1 MAISAQDEAR
11 RNDGRS
17 GYTPMQDPR
26 DTRQPPVMGSYS
38 PANVPRGMG
47 AVDPQFASAQKS
59 AQSTANAM
67 QQYNSQPRQPS
78 TRQTF
83 PSAEG
88 PMPTGTLQRM
98 GAGLSSSLDSAQ
110 PEGYSMYGNVSGSN
124 MVDSLRDYFG
134 SGGAQQPNQTSA
146 LLASARERSA
156 GRSSGN
162 ESLQR
167 MRQTASDGMA
177 SARGAWDR
185 FANQQPLGIPNVD
198 PVTGARVTSPQI
210 ESSGFLRGDQLPDN
224 LLNFD
229 GSNFGAASDREMQT
243 LVGGDSRQ
251 LGVRGDQNFLT
262 RADGSRL
269 YASDYGNNVN
279 TMDMAGANSAMA
291 QANAI
296 RQRQIDA
303 QPERR
308 RGPQAPP
315 DMASIL
321 ANVDTS
327 GLSASAGRSMRQGVI
342 DSTIGAYESSMD
354 RQSRERMSQQ
364 DNQNQLMMQQM
375 RNDGTLEAARMGD
388 EAAMERAVY
397 AANTLP
403 ITDLL
408 AMLNDPDQTE
418 EGRMYFE
425 NILEQRLRGEVPE
438 GRSYAEGGLVE
449 PVTPMGAM
457 AGMGGEYG
465 QAPQQPMQAEVQE
478 YQRYVS
484 GAKGMGIPAVPF
496 EEFLQMKEGAAALG
510 GGGGEPAMPQMVK
523 QPQGALAFAEGG
535 MIPDPM
541 DASGAM
547 VIDPDPMAG
556 TDSIPAMID
565 GQVPAKLDSGEF
577 VLPEDVTRF
586 FGTKKLNDMIQQ
598 ARSAMQEANASPGPA
613 M

>member
-1 MAISAQDEAR
+1 MAISAQDYAR
-11 RNDGRS
+11 RGGRD
-17 GYTPMQDPR
+17 GYTPMQDSRDPR
-26 DTRQPPVMGSYS
+26 KPPVMGSYS
-38 PANVPRGMG
+38 QANVPQGMG
-47 AVDPQFASAQKS
+47 AVDPKFASAQKS
-59 AQSTANAM
+59 AQNLANSL
-67 QQYNSQPRQPS
+67 QQNQQPRQQS
-78 TRQTF
+78 NRQTF
-83 PSAEG
+83 PNPEG
-88 PMPTGTLQRM
+88 PRPTGALQQM
-98 GAGLSSSLDSAQ
+98 GASVRQSLDNAQ
-110 PEGYSMYGNVSGSN
+110 PEGYSMYGNVSGKG
-124 MVDSLRDYFG
+124 MAQSLSDYFG
-134 SGGAQQPNQTSA
+134 GGGAQQPNQTSA
-146 LLASARERSA
+146 LLADVRGRSA
-156 GRSSGN
+156 DRTSGN

-167 MRQTASDGMA
+167 MRQTAS
-177 SARGAWDR
+177 GAMGNAGGAVSNLWDR
-185 FANQQPLGIPNVD
+185 FSNQAPLNIPNVD
-198 PVTGARVTSPQI
+198 PVTGASAGASAGASTPAA
-210 ESSGFLRGDQLPDN
+210 LPDN

-229 GSNFGAASDREMQT
+229 GSNFGAASDRSAQT
-243 LVGGDSRQ
+243 LIGGDSRPS
-251 LGVRGDQNFLT
+251 GVRGDQNSLT

-269 YASDYGNNVN
+269 YASDYGSNVN

-291 QANAI
+291 EANAI

-321 ANVDTS
+321 ANVDTT
-327 GLSASAGRSMRQGVI
+327 GKSASAGRAMRQGVT
-342 DSTIGAYESSMD
+342 DSTIGAYESGQD
-354 RQSRERMSQQ
+354 RQMRERMGQQ

-375 RNDGTLEAARMGD
+375 RNEGTLDAARMGD
-388 EAAMERAVY
+388 EAAMERAKY
-397 AANTLP
+397 AANTLTVKD
-403 ITDLL
+403 IMEMMN
-408 AMLNDPDQTE
+408 APDQTD

-425 NILEQRLRGEVPE
+425 DILEQRLLGEASE

-465 QAPQQPMQAEVQE
+465 QAPQMPMQDEIQE
-478 YQRYVS
+478 YQRYAA
-484 GAKGMGIPAVPF
+484 GAQSMGIEAVSL
-496 EEFLQMKEGAAALG
+496 EEFMAMREGAAAQ
-510 GGGGEPAMPQMVK
+510 AQQAPQMPDMME

-535 MIPDPM
+535 MVPDPM
-541 DASGAM
+541 DASGSM

>member
-1 MAISAQDEAR
+1 MAISAQDQFR

-38 PANVPRGMG
+38 PANIPRGMG

-88 PMPTGTLQRM
+88 PMPTGALQRTFYNANNT
-98 GAGLSSSLDSAQ
+98 AGSSDRVRGGGMREAENPYTLN
-110 PEGYSMYGNVSGSN
+110 EGNLVTRGQRKNNPTMPV
-124 MVDSLRDYFG
+124 VDS
-134 SGGAQQPNQTSA
+134 SA
-146 LLASARERSA
+146 LGGVASSGQMGRGSRA
-156 GRSSGN
+156 GRDTVLDNS
-162 ESLQR
+162 
-167 MRQTASDGMA
+167 
-177 SARGAWDR
+177 
-185 FANQQPLGIPNVD
+185 IPD
-198 PVTGARVTSPQI
+198 
-210 ESSGFLRGDQLPDN
+210 DQLPDN
-224 LLNFD
+224 LLKFD
-229 GSNFGAASDREMQT
+229 GSNFGAASDRGVQA
-243 LVGGDSRQ
+243 LIGGDSRTS
-251 LGVRGDQNFLT
+251 GIRGDQNFLT

-269 YASDYGNNVN
+269 YASDYGSNVN
-279 TMDMAGANSAMA
+279 TMDMGAANSAMA
-291 QANAI
+291 EANAI

-342 DSTIGAYESSMD
+342 DSTIGAYESNLD
-354 RQSRERMSQQ
+354 RQSRERITQQ
-364 DNQNQLMMQQM
+364 DNAAGLMMQQM
-375 RNDGTLEAARMGD
+375 RNDGGLQQAMAGD
-388 EAAMERAVY
+388 AAAMERLQTTLNSFSVDGIVNMLSAEGMDPAIQSTLLESLMRRLDAEEAEESGDDE
-397 AANTLP
+397 AARQEIIAN
-403 ITDLL
+403 
-408 AMLNDPDQTE
+408 AN
-418 EGRMYFE
+418 
-425 NILEQRLRGEVPE
+425 
-438 GRSYAEGGLVE
+438 SYAEGGLVD
-449 PVTPMGAM
+449 PVIPMGAM

-478 YQRYVS
+478 YQRYVA

-510 GGGGEPAMPQMVK
+510 GGGGEPAMPQMVN

-535 MIPDPM
+535 MVPDPM
-541 DASGAM
+541 DVSGDM
-547 VIDPDPMAG
+547 VIDPNPMAG